1 MPGTIVDAG
10 SRIAEYYRHA
20 AVRTR
25 IREYCGLEADSPA
38 SCVFLSA
45 ALPGSPQPTGWCI
58 DPRFPTTSLDDLLDR
73 GADLFRSLWDRGS
86 LPVCIDMDYLNP
98 EFVGHAFARPGEV
111 FGKIEPTYAAVVEL
125 LGEYGID
132 LLALMTGRGYQFT
145 GRIALDSPL
154 ISRLASLAPEVP
166 DWYETLGRRLPP
178 WITDRFGAEL
188 ARAYV
193 GTGLILEFFAH
204 GVIRRAA
211 PESSI
216 PLVLNGTNVGLGPG
230 GREAMSIDLS
240 FAGDPLDIRHMRV
253 AFGGYQLHRFR
264 PDIYGPDVS
273 ALDPLVTV
281 PRGNLPFDDLLCRYR
296 GPEGAALLAAASPAR
311 MPDAAGGLTAL
322 TDAYERSSLAR
333 FHGAFYATRPHGPE
347 AWPDTYDRFEL
358 MALPPCVA
366 APLLEPN
373 DRLLKPEYLQHVTR
387 FLLSEGWAPRH
398 VAGLIWS
405 RYAKDFG
412 WGDRWNYLSPLA
424 RADFDVR
431 VFAGLVMTG
440 LDRGVDFNCRSAQ
453 EKQLCPTA
461 ACSRDLRVMRR
472 RLLERVDRS

>member
-1 MPGTIVDAG
+1 
-10 SRIAEYYRHA
+10 
-20 AVRTR
+20 
-25 IREYCGLEADSPA
+25 
-38 SCVFLSA
+38 
-45 ALPGSPQPTGWCI
+45 
-58 DPRFPTTSLDDLLDR
+58 
-73 GADLFRSLWDRGS
+73 
-86 LPVCIDMDYLNP
+86 
-98 EFVGHAFARPGEV
+98 
-111 FGKIEPTYAAVVEL
+111 
-125 LGEYGID
+125 
-132 LLALMTGRGYQFT
+132 
-145 GRIALDSPL
+145 
-154 ISRLASLAPEVP
+154 
-166 DWYETLGRRLPP
+166 
-178 WITDRFGAEL
+178 
-188 ARAYV
+188 
-193 GTGLILEFFAH
+193 
-204 GVIRRAA
+204 
-211 PESSI
+211 
-216 PLVLNGTNVGLGPG
+216 
-230 GREAMSIDLS
+230 MSIDLS

-296 GPEGAALLAAASPAR
+296 GPEGAAVLAAASPAR